1 MDTYN
6 HNTQMYIDRMNQTA
20 LSKFDCLQPYLC
32 DGVSVL
38 DFGSGYS
45 PEFIREVESTGA
57 IYTAYDASPVVL
69 EKLHA
74 DGVNAIADVT
84 EKYDVIFLSSV
95 FHELIS
101 YLSDVEYNRTTKM
114 IADAVKPGGHIIIR
128 DWANPGR
135 SNRCHIVI
143 QPDKLEEVKLWVHA
157 LCYNEIVERPTFY
170 HNILTTSEYDMYQIM
185 YHTVWGTDSI
195 GREARETYDVTS
207 RVHDFGKEHHLQLVH
222 FEEQYDQTYLP
233 HLQKYFDV
241 PAIPFA
247 TKGIWVFQKMREQK
261 KMEHY
266 LQQLDKINQY
276 LDFTDVNAFPIWRFV
291 GSHLG
296 VVIGLMALATF
307 GHIIAEEMGY
317 RWLEILAGITG
328 IVLVVGIFG
337 ALVELATPPH
347 DRAGVTKDSY
357 AQAMNYVADMPE
369 DEFLQLYA
377 DTEKYEFTQE
387 QYKQYHSSSRI
398 VYDYYMKQYKK

>member
-57 IYTAYDASPVVL
+57 IYTAYDASLVVL
-69 EKLHA
+69 EKLYA
-74 DGVNAIADVT
+74 DGFNAIADVT

-114 IADAVKPGGHIIIR
+114 IADAVKPGGRIVIR

-135 SNRCHIVI
+135 NNRCHIVI

-195 GREARETYDVTS
+195 RREARETYEVTS
-207 RVHDFGKEHHLQLVH
+207 RVHDFGKEHRLQLVQY
-222 FEEQYDQTYLP
+222 EEQYDETYLP

-241 PAIPFA
+241 PTIPFA
-247 TKGIWVFQKMREQK
+247 TKGIWVFQK
-261 KMEHY
+261 
-266 LQQLDKINQY
+266 
-276 LDFTDVNAFPIWRFV
+276 V
-291 GSHLG
+291 
-296 VVIGLMALATF
+296 
-307 GHIIAEEMGY
+307 
-317 RWLEILAGITG
+317 
-328 IVLVVGIFG
+328 
-337 ALVELATPPH
+337 
-347 DRAGVTKDSY
+347 
-357 AQAMNYVADMPE
+357 
-369 DEFLQLYA
+369 
-377 DTEKYEFTQE
+377 
-387 QYKQYHSSSRI
+387 
-398 VYDYYMKQYKK
+398 